1 MLSYR
6 LVEVRLD
13 NEPQEFESAH
23 VYIPENEELEGW
35 RITFESRQDPMLEP
49 SEERL
54 ALLLRAEGDVRLAGT
69 GHVSNVRF
77 VADGAY
83 VEIMGQGELDGVTD
97 LGDF

>member
-6 LVEVRLD
+6 LVDVRLD
-13 NEPQEFESAH
+13 NEPQGFESAH
-23 VYIPENEELEGW
+23 VHIPENEELGGW
-35 RITFESRQDPMLEP
+35 RVTFESAQDPMLEP
-49 SEERL
+49 SDERL

-69 GHVSNVRF
+69 GHVSSVRF
-77 VADGAY
+77 VGGGTY

>member
-6 LVEVRLD
+6 LEEVRLD
-13 NEPQEFESAH
+13 NEPQQFESAH
-23 VYIPENEELEGW
+23 LYIPENEELGIW
-35 RITFESRQDPMLEP
+35 RVTLECREDPMLEP

-54 ALLLRAEGDVRLAGT
+54 ALTLRAEGDVRLMGT

-77 VADGAY
+77 VDGGAY
-83 VEIMGQGELDGVTD
+83 VEILGQGELDGVTS

>member
-13 NEPQEFESAH
+13 NEPQEFESAYL
-23 VYIPENEELEGW
+23 YIPENEELGGW
-35 RITFESRQDPMLEP
+35 RVTLECGEDPMLEP
-49 SEERL
+49 AEERL
-54 ALLLRAEGDVRLAGT
+54 GLLLRAEGDVRLTGT
-69 GHVSNVRF
+69 GHVTNVRF
-77 VADGAY
+77 VGDGAY